1 MMMKNILIAS
11 VLSVAGFVFATNAPA
26 EEHLADRHIQNDLTC
41 AECHV
46 EKVPST
52 APKMDTCLSCHGG
65 SYEELGKAFSG
76 KIPNPHYTHVGDKEC
91 SVCHKGHKAPEFFC
105 NDCHK
110 FMLQMP

>member
-1 MMMKNILIAS
+1 MMKNILIAS
-11 VLSVAGFVFATNAPA
+11 VLSVAGFVFATNASA
-26 EEHLADRHIQNDLTC
+26 EEYLADRHIQNDLTC

-65 SYEELGKAFSG
+65 SYEELGKAYAG
-76 KIPNPHYTHVGDKEC
+76 KMPNPHYTHVGDKEC

-110 FMLQMP
+110 FKLQMP